1 MAISPE
7 IATAKADRTLLV
19 RRAVLFGVPTC
30 YIVLGALHATANPE
44 VGDPTTLW
52 IGLHLVQLVLVGG
65 MGYVFWLLVEGV
77 DGRAAGLVRVMIIPF
92 VVFYTAMDA
101 VLGLAWG
108 FVAREA
114 SALPAADQESAQ
126 LLLDRLLEPSPAGY
140 VLYFGAGLLLLALS
154 LGVVAALAKVA
165 PVPALVLIAAGALI
179 FVAGHAAPLGPLG
192 MLAFLVGVVWTE
204 LARTRT
210 APRQRVTHDVLG

>member
-1 MAISPE
+1 MTITTETVTVAR
-7 IATAKADRTLLV
+7 DRNLLV
-19 RRAVLFGVPTC
+19 RRAVLFGVPLC
-30 YIVLGALHATANPE
+30 YAVLGALHPMSNPE
-44 VGDPTTLW
+44 VNDPTTLW